1 MKHDDGKT
9 GDKVPRPLSS
19 EEAQQGERAPDPVL
33 ESPDRDTE
41 AVDKVI
47 TPTSIKE
54 QEEQTRQIKQHLDEA
69 HLAQRRLGSGG
80 AAIFA

>member
-9 GDKVPRPLSS
+9 GDNVPRPLSS
-19 EEAQQGERAPDPVL
+19 EEAQQGERVPDPVL
-33 ESPDRDTE
+33 ERPDRGTE

-54 QEEQTRQIKQHLDEA
+54 QEEQTRQINQHLAEA
-69 HLAQRRLGSGG
+69 DKKARR
-80 AAIFA
+80 

>member
-9 GDKVPRPLSS
+9 GDKIPRVISS
-19 EEAQQGERAPDPVL
+19 EKAQQGERTPDPVL
-33 ESPDRDTE
+33 ESPDQDTE

-54 QEEQTRQIKQHLDEA
+54 QEEQTRQINQHLSEA
-69 HLAQRRLGSGG
+69 DKKARG
-80 AAIFA
+80 

>member
-1 MKHDDGKT
+1 MKHDDGKI

-19 EEAQQGERAPDPVL
+19 EEAQQGERVPDPVL
-33 ESPDRDTE
+33 ERPDRDTE

-54 QEEQTRQIKQHLDEA
+54 QEEQTRQIKQRLAEA
-69 HLAQRRLGSGG
+69 DKKARR
-80 AAIFA
+80 

>member
-1 MKHDDGKT
+1 MKHTDGNT

-19 EEAQQGERAPDPVL
+19 EEAQQGRRVPDPVL
-33 ESPDRDTE
+33 ERPDQDTE

-54 QEEQTRQIKQHLDEA
+54 QEAQARKIRER
-69 HLAQRRLGSGG
+69 LAEVEEKKRG
-80 AAIFA
+80 

>member
-1 MKHDDGKT
+1 MRPDDDKT

-19 EEAQQGERAPDPVL
+19 EEAQQGELAPARVL
-33 ESPDRDTE
+33 ERPNRDTE

-54 QEEQTRQIKQHLDEA
+54 QEEQTRQINQR
-69 HLAQRRLGSGG
+69 LADADNKARR
-80 AAIFA
+80 

>member
-1 MKHDDGKT
+1 MKHSDGKT
-9 GDKVPRPLSS
+9 GDKVPRAISS

-33 ESPDRDTE
+33 KRPDPDTE

-54 QEEQTRQIKQHLDEA
+54 QEEMTRETRER
-69 HLAQRRLGSGG
+69 LAEVDDKKR
-80 AAIFA
+80 